1 MGRKDDNAFSMILE
15 HVEGG
20 SSEVRATPSSSDEI
34 GHWSKDHDE
43 GKLAVDVAQDDKHL
57 FVVSTAAGAVPE
69 KIEVL
74 VHNDLL
80 TIRGLRNTPLDN
92 EENIEYY
99 YKECFWGTFSRTVVL
114 PTDVKGDLAHAKYQN
129 GILTIKI
136 PKRQADAK
144 IEVEIIE
151 E

>member
-1 MGRKDDNAFSMILE
+1 MKKQDDNAFAMILE
-15 HVEGG
+15 HVNDRG
-20 SSEVRATPSSSDEI
+20 SEVPATSVSSDEKD
-34 GHWSKDHDE
+34 HWSKDHNE
-43 GKLAVDVAQDDKHL
+43 GKLAVDVAQDDKHI
-57 FVVSTAAGAVPE
+57 FVVSTAAGAVPD
-69 KIEVL
+69 KIEVF

-80 TIRGLRNTPLDN
+80 TIRGVRHTPLDN
-92 EENIEYY
+92 EEDIEYF
-99 YKECFWGTFSRTVVL
+99 YKECFWGIFSRTIVL

-144 IEVEIIE
+144 IEIEIIE